1 VQPTRIARAE
11 QCLRRNFGFAGFRIP
26 QRRVVSALLAGRD
39 VLAVLPTGAGKSVCF
54 QVPALLDSGL
64 TIVVSPLISLME
76 DQVAGALRRGLPA
89 AALTSAQPGS
99 ERLAVLQAMRS
110 GRLKLLYVSPERL
123 RSGTFLREI
132 TEVNVSRLVVDE
144 AHCISEW
151 GHDFRP
157 SYLRIGAFRRLMRSP
172 PTVALTATAT
182 AATRQEICAN
192 LELHDPVRVL
202 APVDRPNLRWD
213 TRRTRTLQEAASRVL
228 AAITATTGQ
237 VIVYQPTRRQTV
249 RLAASLRRRG
259 TGAAAYHAGLPATI
273 RTEVQHA
280 FLHRELR
287 VICATNAF
295 GMGIDHPDIRAVFHL
310 GIPGSLEAYVQES
323 GRAGRDGL
331 AARCVLFSW
340 SGDARLQRRFAA
352 TTWPSAR
359 LLHRVWRALPVAH
372 PIDPIAFARAAFPR
386 VPTGE
391 VQSALRII
399 VECGAAREERHAAA
413 HEGRAVRYRRGSE
426 RLRTRLEF
434 DALGRG
440 RRRALQRVAAVS
452 RYVRARSCLR
462 AVIAR
467 YFDEPVPECAGCGRC
482 GGTVRP

>member
-1 VQPTRIARAE
+1 VQPTPISRAE
-11 QCLRRNFGFAGFRIP
+11 QCLRRHFGFAGFREP

-54 QVPALLDSGL
+54 QVPALLESGL

-89 AALTSAQPGS
+89 AALTSSQPGS
-99 ERLAVLQAMRS
+99 ERRAALQAMRT
-110 GRLKLLYVSPERL
+110 GRLRLLYVSPERL
-123 RSGTFLREI
+123 RSRPFLREM
-132 TEVNVSRLVVDE
+132 TGVDVSRLVVDE

-157 SYLRIGAFRRLMRSP
+157 SYLRIAVFRRLVRSP

-182 AATRQEICAN
+182 AATREEICAN
-192 LELHDPVRVL
+192 LELNDPVRVL

-213 TRRTRTLQEAASRVL
+213 TRRTKTLEQAAGGLL
-228 AAITATTGQ
+228 AAVQSISGQ
-237 VIVYQPTRRQTV
+237 VIVYHATRRQTV

-259 TGAAAYHAGLPATI
+259 TGAGAYHAGLPATI
-273 RTEVQHA
+273 RTEVQRA
-280 FLHRELR
+280 FLNRELR

-323 GRAGRDGL
+323 GRGGRDGL

-340 SGDARLQRRFAA
+340 SGDATLQRGFAA
-352 TTWPSAR
+352 TAWPSAR
-359 LLHRVWRALPVAH
+359 LLHRVWNALPAD
-372 PIDPIAFARAAFPR
+372 DPVDPAAFARAAFPR
-386 VPTGE
+386 VPAAE

-399 VECGAAREERHAAA
+399 AEAGAAREERYAAA
-413 HEGRAVRYRRGSE
+413 DGRRAIRYRRGSE
-426 RLRTRLEF
+426 QLRTRLEF
-434 DALGRG
+434 DALRRG

-462 AVIAR
+462 EVIAR

-482 GGTVRP
+482 ANKKK